1 MRLQGWEWI
10 IILAIVLLLWGAP
23 KLPALA
29 KSAAQSMRI
38 FRKEIGKNGEATEAK
53 AEEVPAE
60 APSEATRRRTN
71 ALAQKQRAP
80 NEPVLSPKRI

>member
-38 FRKEIGKNGEATEAK
+38 FRKEIDRSGEATEAAK
-53 AEEVPAE
+53 AQTQA
-60 APSEATRRRTN
+60 APEGEKT
-71 ALAQKQRAP
+71 KD
-80 NEPVLSPKRI
+80 

>member
-29 KSAAQSMRI
+29 KSMAQSLKI
-38 FRKEIGKNGEATEAK
+38 FKKETSKTGEPETTTVEAK
-53 AEEVPAE
+53 EGEK
-60 APSEATRRRTN
+60 
-71 ALAQKQRAP
+71 KQD
-80 NEPVLSPKRI
+80 

>member
-38 FRKEIGKNGEATEAK
+38 FRKEIEKTPTDKTAAAEAEVV
-53 AEEVPAE
+53 AEE
-60 APSEATRRRTN
+60 SDK
-71 ALAQKQRAP
+71 KQG
-80 NEPVLSPKRI
+80 

>member
-29 KSAAQSMRI
+29 KSMAQSLKI
-38 FRKEIGKNGEATEAK
+38 FKKETAKTGEPEAAVAEAK
-53 AEEVPAE
+53 EGEK
-60 APSEATRRRTN
+60 
-71 ALAQKQRAP
+71 KQD
-80 NEPVLSPKRI
+80 